1 MGFAVVWVCL
11 LTHAE
16 LASSLVFISSL
27 CDVMFSVFS
36 CWAGCRVSVS
46 AERRGLVQGGSWNS
60 YGEEVQQRPVWR
72 CLDWFHTRC
81 GLSGVLLCM
90 TLWSIKHRIW
100 KMQKDLGSFQVI
112 SLIFMLFFLFD
123 FQVWLGHCFL
133 CCSSCHPP
141 LPGPCQTNM
150 ADDPYFFLPQ
160 WVLYCGLTIFYCLL
174 IIESFTWHGF
184 HLCKKPCSFAI
195 IADSFGS
202 NWAPCVPVRADVL
215 LCGLGSFQEFQ
226 HVPFVSSNW
235 GHL

>member
-112 SLIFMLFFLFD
+112 SLIFMLFFYLTFRSD
-123 FQVWLGHCFL
+123 
-133 CCSSCHPP
+133 
-141 LPGPCQTNM
+141 
-150 ADDPYFFLPQ
+150 
-160 WVLYCGLTIFYCLL
+160 WVTVF
-174 IIESFTWHGF
+174 S
-184 HLCKKPCSFAI
+184 A
-195 IADSFGS
+195 A
-202 NWAPCVPVRADVL
+202 VPVIPHYRGPVRPIWQTTPT
-215 LCGLGSFQEFQ
+215 SSYHSEFYT
-226 HVPFVSSNW
+226 VD
-235 GHL
+235 